1 VADIFISYS
10 QQDRD
15 QARLIAAFLEA
26 EGYSVWWDMSLLSGE
41 NFRKTIM
48 TELGRA
54 RATIVLWTESS
65 VHSDWVQSEAGRA
78 HADRKL
84 IPVKVRNVSYTDIPP
99 PFDNMH
105 IENAA
110 DREKILAAITALLAK
125 PQEQASELR
134 RFAKKTRFELLSW
147 FGIVGAVITLTTNL
161 QSVLILARWARQFL
175 AGWTSAITYVWHHAL
190 FFLPQ
195 VHTSDA
201 VILTAATF
209 AIVNMIPSLARH
221 ADETPRTIVI
231 RTMRVGS
238 ILVASA
244 ILSLVFYLGF
254 FKGVTD
260 ELRTGGSDFVDA
272 GYFVNGW
279 VKASFAFK
287 DRVNE
292 TIGTGTIQTAI
303 FAFAMFGSLIA
314 IPLLP
319 AVVICRLLRT
329 MTSVRLS
336 SAALSAR
343 LWRVVAGLCLV
354 VALNFLSL
362 WIEQQPWA
370 LSWLR

>member
-1 VADIFISYS
+1 
-10 QQDRD
+10 
-15 QARLIAAFLEA
+15 
-26 EGYSVWWDMSLLSGE
+26 
-41 NFRKTIM
+41 
-48 TELGRA
+48 
-54 RATIVLWTESS
+54 
-65 VHSDWVQSEAGRA
+65 
-78 HADRKL
+78 
-84 IPVKVRNVSYTDIPP
+84 
-99 PFDNMH
+99 
-105 IENAA
+105 
-110 DREKILAAITALLAK
+110 
-125 PQEQASELR
+125 
-134 RFAKKTRFELLSW
+134 LSW